1 MGLTRTKDLVRD
13 SDIAADAAIDK
24 AKLGTGI
31 VKATIIA
38 GGAAGD
44 HTVSGIATGDNLV
57 AVLHVDFTDASETG
71 TDITGEFTISAA
83 DTINNTGGTDSTGGF
98 LVVVYEDRT

>member
-44 HTVSGIATGDNLV
+44 HTVGGIATGDNLV

-71 TDITGEFTISAA
+71 TDITSEFTISAA
-83 DTINNTGGTDSTGGF
+83 DTINNAGGTDSTGGF